1 MYMKNFT
8 LGLNIVLAIAVAV
21 LFYFQFSGN
30 KPSSSKPTSGNKEIA
45 AASGFKIAYFEMDS
59 VENQYEYLK
68 DVRTALRNLEQQ
80 KSSELSSLRSASKAK
95 LMEYQ
100 KKGNSMS
107 QEEMAKA
114 NEDLMRMDNELK
126 SQEQMKSQEL
136 QDESIKKIQE
146 VKKRIEAY
154 LKEYNKDKNFS
165 YILSNS
171 NDIIYLKDSAYNI
184 TLDMIKGLNEEY
196 KKNKKTK

>member
-1 MYMKNFT
+1 MKNFT
-8 LGLNIVLAIAVAV
+8 LGLNIVLVIAVAV

-30 KPSSSKPTSGNKEIA
+30 KSVLPKSGSANKEIA

-100 KKGNSMS
+100 KKGNAMT
-107 QEEMAKA
+107 QEEMARA

-165 YILSNS
+165 YILSSS

-184 TLDMIKGLNEEY
+184 TNDMIKGLNDEY
-196 KKNKKTK
+196 KKNKKSK

>member
-1 MYMKNFT
+1 MKNFT
-8 LGLNIVLAIAVAV
+8 LGLNIVLVIAVAV

-30 KPSSSKPTSGNKEIA
+30 KSVLPKSGTANKEIA

-100 KKGNSMS
+100 KKGNAMT
-107 QEEMAKA
+107 QEEMARA

-165 YILSNS
+165 YILSSS

-184 TLDMIKGLNEEY
+184 TNDMIKGLNDEY
-196 KKNKKTK
+196 KKNKKSK